1 MAAPIGNQNAAKGKL
16 WNDALRRAIAQDD
29 RDRVR
34 RAVDKLLD
42 MAAEGEAWAIKELA
56 DRLDGKPHQSQSLE
70 NADGSPLLAGIQ
82 VTFVKPDGSG
92 TASNSEG

>member
-34 RAVDKLLD
+34 KAIDKLLD

-56 DRLDGKPHQSQSLE
+56 DRLDGKAHQSQSLE
-70 NADGSPLLAGIQ
+70 NADGTPLLAGIQ
-82 VTFVKPDGSG
+82 VTFVKPDGSN
-92 TASNSEG
+92 TASHSES